1 MSIGG
6 RRLYNKSF
14 EENASVVLWDVFP
27 IETGETLILTFE
39 SKNSEWLQGVW
50 LMCDE
55 GIEVDGVFNQSMILW
70 YETAKK
76 QFRIKCYTKKGLLNI
91 YNVWDRGHGPNSQ
104 SHSSGMV
111 IEEIPKGRRYRCNDI
126 GLQTYFDKL
135 VFKIEH
141 IT

>member
-6 RRLYNKSF
+6 RRSYNKSF
-14 EENASVVLWDVFP
+14 EEKDNVILWDVFP
-27 IETGETLILTFE
+27 VKNGETVLLTFE

-50 LMCDE
+50 LMCDM
-55 GIEVDGVFNQSMILW
+55 GIEVDGIFNRSVMLW
-70 YETAKK
+70 YETASK
-76 QFRIKCYTKKGLLNI
+76 QVNVKCHTNNGLLNI
-91 YNVWDRGHGPNSQ
+91 YNIWDRGYGPNSQ

-111 IEEIPKGRRYRCNDI
+111 IEEIPKGRRYKCNDI
-126 GLQTYFDKL
+126 GLQTIFDKL